1 MKRFLFT
8 PVCALFAMVSF
19 TSCQKEDMNATDLAR
34 ELTTE
39 LQKVVD
45 YKTAQAAA
53 PRVKVINQRY
63 QDASVRL
70 FALNETPLLQ
80 AAASTDQYVDA
91 VQLLYKEVGRIR
103 GSKPVTDYA
112 GDVEGDQ
119 ILMAIGQNRAAE
131 PHSLPDADSLAAGQ
145 AYMKND
151 DNKSHET
158 PGEVAEYY
166 GSGDLQEA
174 LAYIAEPGK
183 YPITHNDS
191 EAPTP
196 IPAPG
201 GADEMMDEEEAG
213 DEEPADD
220 ESADDSS
227 DESADESGD
236 DSSDSEEDE
245 TI

>member
-19 TSCQKEDMNATDLAR
+19 TSCQKEDMNAVDLAR

-70 FALNETPLLQ
+70 FALNESALLK
-80 AAASTDQYVDA
+80 AAATTDQYVDA
-91 VQLLYKEVGRIR
+91 VQLLYKEIGRIR

-112 GDVEGDQ
+112 ADVDGDQ
-119 ILMAIGQNRAAE
+119 ILMAIGQNRASE
-131 PHSLPDADSLAAGQ
+131 PHSLPDGDSLAAGQ

-158 PGEVAEYY
+158 PGEIAEYY
-166 GSGDLQEA
+166 GSNELGDA
-174 LAYIAEPGK
+174 LAYIAEPSK
-183 YPITHNDS
+183 FPITHNDS

-201 GADEMMDEEEAG
+201 SADDMEDEESTEGSEAG
-213 DEEPADD
+213 DEETDEEASDD
-220 ESADDSS
+220 ESSDDSS
-227 DESADESGD
+227 A
-236 DSSDSEEDE
+236 SDEDE
-245 TI
+245 LA